1 MPLFQHL
8 IFDCDGVIV
17 DSEIVAT
24 RISLRMLAPFGYTA
38 DELTHAERYA
48 GLLEQD
54 ILIRLRGEEKL
65 PIPEDFGGK
74 IVAEIQAHMF
84 EELQPV
90 PGMPELLRALDQ
102 PLVVVSNSRVDHVRR
117 SLALAGVADLVGDR
131 IFSAEQVAQ
140 PKPHPDVYLHALGR
154 LNFDPEATL
163 VVEDSVAGVM
173 AAKAAGL
180 TVIGFLGASHI
191 STAHADQLRAAN
203 ANLLAQDAAELR
215 EVLAQQLAG

>member
-1 MPLFQHL
+1 MASFKHL

-24 RISLRMLAPFGYTA
+24 RISLRMLAPYGYTV

-48 GLLEQD
+48 GLLEHD
-54 ILIRLRGEEKL
+54 ILTRLREEEKL
-65 PIPEDFGGK
+65 SLPEDFGGS
-74 IVAEIQAHMF
+74 IVAEIKAHMF

-90 PGMPELLRALDQ
+90 PGMPELLRALAQ
-102 PLVVVSNSRVDHVRR
+102 PLVVVSNSQVEHVRR
-117 SLALAGVADLVGDR
+117 SLALAGVSELVGDR

-140 PKPHPDVYLHALGR
+140 PKPHPDVYLQAVGR
-154 LNFDPEATL
+154 LNFDPDATL

-191 STAHADQLRAAN
+191 SPAHADRLRAAN
-203 ANLLAQDAAELR
+203 ANLLVQDAAELR
-215 EVLAQQLAG
+215 EVLTQQLTT